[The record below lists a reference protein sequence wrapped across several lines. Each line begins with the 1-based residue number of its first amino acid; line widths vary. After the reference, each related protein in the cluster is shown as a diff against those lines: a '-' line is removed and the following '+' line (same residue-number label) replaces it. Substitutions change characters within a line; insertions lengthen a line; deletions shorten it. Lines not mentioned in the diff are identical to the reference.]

1 MLIHIVSA
9 FEQGG
14 RIDDSVRQG
23 YQGVTCDQ
31 ARRSASATP
40 DCGQLIP
47 ALPQISP
54 IAVLPLLVG
63 NPSRSSGRSASR
75 KSLFTPMHRRGQRSF
90 TLTSF
95 GRGQG
100 FGKYAKSWA
109 RQCAKRSLCPCVDQ
123 HIGVDGERDSP
134 EL

>member
-9 FEQGG
+9 FEQSG

-47 ALPQISP
+47 ALRQISP
-54 IAVLPLLVG
+54 IAEMCSLE
-63 NPSRSSGRSASR
+63 PSIY
-75 KSLFTPMHRRGQRSF
+75 L
-90 TLTSF
+90 
-95 GRGQG
+95 
-100 FGKYAKSWA
+100 
-109 RQCAKRSLCPCVDQ
+109 
-123 HIGVDGERDSP
+123 
-134 EL
+134 